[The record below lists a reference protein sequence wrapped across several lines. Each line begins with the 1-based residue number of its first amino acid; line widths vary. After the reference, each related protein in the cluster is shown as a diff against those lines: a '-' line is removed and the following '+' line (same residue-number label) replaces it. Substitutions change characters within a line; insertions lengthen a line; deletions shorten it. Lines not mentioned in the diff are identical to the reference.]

1 MERAVGWF
9 VMVAT
14 ALLLFG
20 FGYYIYKTSERKGW
34 FKPKFEYQTSLNDAT
49 GLKVGD
55 PVKLMGFQAG
65 EITDIIPEAPDAYF
79 GVTIKFVVLKPHYGY
94 IWDDS
99 RVSVTSDLLGNRALQ
114 ITKGSVGMPTILEDT
129 NRNAVAMLNW
139 RVIRDA
145 RTKIIDDVKKSN
157 PDMEHT
163 NHQAFDWH
171 VKNELEQLAKA
182 NSNQFYTN
190 LTASYW
196 IDPNEGPSLQDRMQK
211 VVDTVE
217 AALPNILN
225 LTNQLAGT
233 LNGATSLT
241 SNLNMVAINVQPA
254 ISNVTTLLS
263 ELNRP
268 GALGDWLLPTNVN
281 AKLDS
286 VMGNADTAVMTLNT
300 NLLTLN
306 QTLEHLADLTS
317 NLNHQVQLNTNMLTD
332 ISKTVVDA
340 DDMVQGLKHHWLLR
354 SAFKNENKKTNAV
367 PEKVC
372 QVCPPVLYYHPGTL
386 FSGAAGQ
393 GVCSDACAPRGPVGS
408 VNPNAAKSH
417 E

>member
-1 MERAVGWF
+1 MALQDLTPQLRTRLSRMERAVGWF

-14 ALLLFG
+14 GLLLFG
-20 FGYYIYKTSERKGW
+20 FGYYIYKTAERKGW

-65 EITDIIPEAPDAYF
+65 EITDIIPEAPDAYY
-79 GVTIKFVVLKPHYGY
+79 GVTIKFVILKPHYGY

-139 RVIRDA
+139 KVMRDA
-145 RTKIIDDVKKSN
+145 RAEILGKVKKAN

-163 NHQAFDWH
+163 NHTAFDWQ
-171 VKNELEQLAKA
+171 VKSELEQLAKA

-196 IDPNEGPSLQDRMQK
+196 IDPNEAPSLQDRMQK
-211 VVDTVE
+211 VVDEVE
-217 AALPNILN
+217 AALPNVLN

-233 LNGATSLT
+233 LNSATTLT
-241 SNLNMVAINVQPA
+241 SNLNTVAINVQPA

-281 AKLDS
+281 QKLDS
-286 VMGNADTAVMTLNT
+286 VMGGADAAVATLNT

-317 NLNHQVQLNTNMLTD
+317 NLNHQVQVNTNILTD
-332 ISKTVVDA
+332 ISKTVVDS
-340 DDMVQGLKHHWLLR
+340 DNLVQGLKHHWLLR
-354 SAFKNENKKTNAV
+354 SAFKNENKKTNA
-367 PEKVC
+367 PPDKVNNPAL
-372 QVCPPVLYYHPGTL
+372 PPKL
-386 FSGAAGQ
+386 Q
-393 GVCSDACAPRGPVGS
+393 
-408 VNPNAAKSH
+408 
-417 E
+417 